1 MLLMKHLLVD
11 FSLLAHA
18 NLFTVKSQLAI
29 GGYQLLKHVLIR
41 AVLKNVNEFSPD
53 RVYICFDGG
62 SSWRKNISET
72 YKAQRKESRE
82 KQDVSAGGDVN
93 WSEFYRILDELYND
107 FKTSFPF
114 HAIKI
119 NSIEADD
126 IIAYLVRTSPQD
138 DEKII
143 LTRDGDYIQL
153 LQYPNT
159 KIYNP
164 VDRKWMESVNPIH
177 DLQVKICMGDK
188 SDNIL
193 AIRPR
198 MGIAT
203 AEKFVESGELDKMLE
218 IARKDIEQFG
228 KTNDEMAKNYINNEK
243 LIDMSKV
250 PYTINN
256 KIKMEVDVT
265 NPGNPANLLKYFVTN
280 GLRELVED
288 ISKVRKTI
296 SSLS

>member
-1 MLLMKHLLVD
+1 MKNLLID

-18 NLFTVKSQLAI
+18 NLFTVKSQLAM
-29 GGYQLLKHVLIR
+29 GGYQLLKHILIK
-41 AVLKNVNEFSPD
+41 AVLKNINEFNPD
-53 RVYICFDGG
+53 RVYVCFDGG

-72 YKAQRKESRE
+72 YKAHRKEARD
-82 KQDVSAGGDVN
+82 KQDVATGGEVN
-93 WSEFYRILDELYND
+93 WTEFYRIIDELHTD

-114 HAIKI
+114 HAIKL
-119 NSIEADD
+119 NTIEADD
-126 IIAYLVRTSPQD
+126 IIAYLIKNSSPS
-138 DEKII
+138 DENVI

-164 VDRKWMESVNPIH
+164 IDRKWMQSANPIH

-188 SDNIL
+188 SDNIT

-203 AEKFVESGELDKMLE
+203 AEKFVESGELDKLLVE
-218 IARKDIEQFG
+218 ARDDIQKFG
-228 KTNDEMAKNYINNEK
+228 KPRDEVAANYFTNEK
-243 LIDMSKV
+243 LIDMSKA
-250 PYTINN
+250 PSTIVNQ
-256 KIKMEVDVT
+256 IKVAVENSKV
-265 NPGNPANLLKYFVTN
+265 GNQGLLLKYLVTS

-288 ISKVRKTI
+288 ISKIR
-296 SSLS
+296 SLVAKLT

>member
-1 MLLMKHLLVD
+1 MKQLLID

-62 SSWRKNISET
+62 SSWRKVVSET
-72 YKAQRKESRE
+72 YKAQRKEARD
-82 KQDVSAGGDVN
+82 KQDVSAGGEVN
-93 WSEFYRILDELYND
+93 WSEFYRIIDELYAD

-143 LTRDGDYIQL
+143 LTRDSDYIQL

-164 VDRKWMESVNPIH
+164 VDRKWMESVNPVH

-203 AEKFVESGELDKMLE
+203 AEKFVESGELDKLLE
-218 IARKDIEQFG
+218 KAEADIKQFG
-228 KTNDEMAKNYINNEK
+228 KPNDEMAAAYLRNQK

-250 PYTINN
+250 PSTINN
-256 KIKMEVDVT
+256 QIKTAVESSVA
-265 NPGNPANLLKYFVTN
+265 GNPALLLKFFVTN

-288 ISKVRKTI
+288 ISKVRNVVSK
-296 SSLS
+296 LK

>member
-1 MLLMKHLLVD
+1 MKNLLID

-29 GGYQLLKHVLIR
+29 GGYQLLKHVLIK
-41 AVLKNVNEFSPD
+41 AVLKNINEFKPD

-72 YKAQRKESRE
+72 YKAQRKEARD
-82 KQDVSAGGDVN
+82 KQDVAAGGEVN
-93 WSEFYRILDELYND
+93 WSEFYRIIDELYND

-114 HAIKI
+114 HAIKL
-119 NSIEADD
+119 NTIEADD
-126 IIAYLVRTSPQD
+126 IIAYIVKNSPPS
-138 DEKII
+138 DENVI

-159 KIYNP
+159 RIYNP
-164 VDRKWMESVNPIH
+164 IDRKWMESANPLH

-188 SDNIL
+188 SDNIA

-198 MGIAT
+198 MGVAT
-203 AEKFVESGELDKMLE
+203 AEKFVESGELDKLITEAKDDIEKFGKPRDE
-218 IARKDIEQFG
+218 IAR
-228 KTNDEMAKNYINNEK
+228 NYISNEK
-243 LIDMSKV
+243 LIDMSKA
-250 PYTINN
+250 PSTIVNQ
-256 KIKMEVDVT
+256 IKVAVEGSKA
-265 NPGNPANLLKYFVTN
+265 GNQALLLKYLVTN

-288 ISKVRKTI
+288 ISKIR
-296 SSLS
+296 SSVANLT

>member
-1 MLLMKHLLVD
+1 MKTLLID

-29 GGYQLLKHVLIR
+29 GGYQLLKHVLIK

-53 RVYICFDGG
+53 RVYVCFDGG
-62 SSWRKNISET
+62 SSWRKNISDT
-72 YKAQRKESRE
+72 YKAQRKEARD
-82 KQDVSAGGDVN
+82 KQDVSAGGEVDWN
-93 WSEFYRILDELYND
+93 EFYRIIDELYTD
-107 FKTSFPF
+107 FKTNFPF
-114 HAIKI
+114 YAIKI

-126 IIAYLVRTSPQD
+126 IIAYLVRTAPQD

-164 VDRKWMESVNPIH
+164 VDRKWMESVNPLH

-203 AEKFVESGELDKMLE
+203 AEKFVESGELDKLLTE
-218 IARKDIEQFG
+218 AEDDVQKFG
-228 KTNDEMAKNYINNEK
+228 KPRNEDAAAYYRNQK
-243 LIDMSKV
+243 LIDLSKA
-250 PYTINN
+250 PSTIVNQ
-256 KIKMEVDVT
+256 IKTEVDKAT
-265 NPGNPANLLKYFVTN
+265 CGNAANLLKFFVTN

-288 ISKVRKTI
+288 ISKVRNTVGKLT
-296 SSLS
+296 